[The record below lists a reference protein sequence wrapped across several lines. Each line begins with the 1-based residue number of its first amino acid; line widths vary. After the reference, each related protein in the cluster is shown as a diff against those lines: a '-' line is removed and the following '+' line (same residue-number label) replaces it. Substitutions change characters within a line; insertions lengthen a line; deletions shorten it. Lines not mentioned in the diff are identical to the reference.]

1 LLKRAQNESAFLSE
15 EEEEEEEEDTRAT
28 TRTVVVLVALLY
40 ALSLS
45 KTLKKARWWCQN
57 VEMISVPLLHF
68 FCFGDDGF

>member
-1 LLKRAQNESAFLSE
+1 MRALFSQKKKKKKKKTRAQQHVPSSSSLRFFTRSLS
-15 EEEEEEEEDTRAT
+15 
-28 TRTVVVLVALLY
+28 
-40 ALSLS
+40 S